1 MKKEGKDLVKSLTS
15 TEQIK
20 LQIKFL
26 EDNNIFYKMKLTNY
40 TTSIETPSQIFKWNN
55 NNMSKKAF
63 IAYQMILRDLKEY
76 TANERPDT
84 LNNNLEYFNTNIE
97 GVINQPEVFCIDI
110 KSAYASVLLN
120 DGFISDRTFQ
130 FINILPKKS
139 RLAAVGMLASRN
151 DLFYFQ
157 GRELTGHQK
166 NVNVNENYFWY
177 CVQRTADLMNL
188 IKAQTDYLFFWVDGI
203 YFLTQKDADTAKKI
217 LTDEKY
223 LFTEKKCLMFQ
234 AQTIDRPAGKM
245 NKISF
250 YECKNLSLK
259 YEDAKKEDVE
269 YKVFSIPLRRKIKNE
284 IIEYLIKNY

>member
-1 MKKEGKDLVKSLTS
+1 MKREGKELVKSLTS
-15 TEQIK
+15 TDQIK

-26 EDNNIFYKMKLTNY
+26 EEQNIFYKMKLTNY
-40 TTSIETPSQIFKWNN
+40 TTTIETPSQIFKWNN

-63 IAYQMILRDLKEY
+63 IAYSMILKDLKEY

-84 LNNNLEYFNTNIE
+84 MNNNLEYFNTNIE
-97 GVINQPEVFCIDI
+97 GIINQETVYCIDI

-120 DGFISDRTFQ
+120 DGFISERTFQ
-130 FINILPKKS
+130 FINLLPKKS

-203 YFLTQKDADTAKKI
+203 YFLTQKDADKAKEI
-217 LTDEKY
+217 LTAEKY
-223 LFTEKKCLMFQ
+223 LYTEKKCLMFQ
-234 AQTIDRPAGKM
+234 AQTIDKPAGKM
-245 NKISF
+245 NRISF
-250 YECKNLSLK
+250 YECKNLNLK

-269 YKVFSIPLRRKIKNE
+269 YKIFSIPLRRKIKNE